1 MIEVNESQS
10 SCIVC
15 IGDFNENAHSDGPIQ
30 SFMNEQNFNQIVDF
44 NTTEGATIL
53 DHVYIR
59 SRALLRANVEKLSTY
74 YSYHDALIL
83 LIKKNS

>member
-1 MIEVNESQS
+1 MIESQS

-15 IGDFNENAHSDGPIQ
+15 IGDFNEDAHSSGHIQ
-30 SFMNEQNFNQIVDF
+30 AFMNEQNFNQIVHF

-59 SRALLRANVEKLSTY
+59 ALLKANIEKISTY
-74 YSYHDALIL
+74 
-83 LIKKNS
+83 